1 MKKYQKRDTCIV
13 ATQRTEPLWRG
24 KTPGSS
30 EGTTVNV
37 ILQQEQELAKQ
48 GKEIQGRAKAKKYKI
63 RQQ

>member
-1 MKKYQKRDTCIV
+1 M